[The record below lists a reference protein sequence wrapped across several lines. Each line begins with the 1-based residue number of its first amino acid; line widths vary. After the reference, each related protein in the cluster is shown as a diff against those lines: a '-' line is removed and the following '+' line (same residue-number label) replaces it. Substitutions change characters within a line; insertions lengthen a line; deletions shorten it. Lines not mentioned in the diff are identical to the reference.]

1 MNGIKVIVF
10 DLDDTLYPEIT
21 YVHSGFKAVAKF
33 LAGEYRL
40 SSSKIYKEFI
50 LVLEKEGRGK
60 VFDVV
65 LRNNAI
71 YSKTLV
77 RKCLSVYRNHYP
89 EIHLFPGVKKM
100 LKSLKSYRLFIVTD
114 GNKLVQAKKIQALGL
129 DDLVEHAYITY
140 RYGIKNMKPSV
151 YCFDLIAKRTSASF
165 PEMVYV
171 GDNPKKDFVNIRAAG
186 MKTVRVLQGEYA
198 GFKTVEGYDAAITI
212 NSINDIIDL
221 FK

>member
-33 LAGEYRL
+33 LAEEYRL

-65 LRNNAI
+65 LKSNAI

-114 GNKLVQAKKIQALGL
+114 GNKHVQAKKIDALGL
-129 DDLVEHAYITY
+129 NGYVEHAYITY
-140 RYGIKNMKPSV
+140 RYGTKNMKPSV
-151 YCFDLIAKRTSASF
+151 YCFELIAKRTNTFF

-171 GDNPKKDFVNIRAAG
+171 GDNPKKDFVNIRKAG
-186 MKTVRVLQGEYA
+186 MNTVRVLQGEYA
-198 GFKTVEGYDAAITI
+198 CLKAPSDYDAEYTLNTI
-212 NSINDIIDL
+212 NEIVDL
-221 FK
+221 LK